1 MPKINITLNDNTGAE
16 YTSDEQVVFVPG
28 SVRIQA
34 GKADDNNCVYIAAAD
49 ASKVTNIFEYTE
61 ADAKKLADAEVL
73 KAEAARVL
81 EDAESNEATAKNA
94 HTLAVKAEKEAKEAH
109 DKEATTDTEAAYKE
123 AQEAT
128 QTAKTA
134 WDTAKAASVKAK
146 DDLDAAT
153 SALIDLKA
161 SEASANCLAMI
172 DTYLAA
178 GLDVLYCYLAPNA
191 DGSPAEIKQSKKV
204 DFLKDKDN
212 YNVKFLTA
220 GVKETIAI
228 TNYTAATETSN
239 ASITFNFE
247 VQNAL
252 EAIAADRKDCM
263 VVASVG
269 YNTEEL
275 EKIGITK
282 GDQLAECV
290 KRAVT
295 PTTGTRTPV
304 EVEDAE
310 IDIKVETGLDSTR
323 SQFGYLIVPNLYD
336 TLTSKIAGSRK
347 FTIPGSLA
355 YLVAAGRCLK
365 NNQDWM
371 SVANTA
377 RGTVSYAPDLKVTK
391 YFMDKSVIEDD
402 QGVSFNGIV
411 TVRPSAKVI
420 WGDRTLLESQGTVK
434 ASSYMSLMLLIC
446 DISKR
451 AYNAAVKCTYESNN
465 EVTWLNYKSRIAE
478 LLDEAVASGVL
489 QTYDITKGKSDTYN
503 TVVCKIKIYPNL
515 PVENFDITIDVENAE
530 LTVENA

>member
-28 SVRIQA
+28 SVRIKA

-49 ASKVTNIFEYTE
+49 ASKVTDIFEFDSSELGGDVKAQKEIKE
-61 ADAKKLADAEVL
+61 A
-73 KAEAARVL
+73 AEAALEKAEEDLVKKAAAH
-81 EDAESNEATAKNA
+81 EDAGKAYTEKEPIQDSLATGEWDKIKKALGEAEYA
-94 HTLAVKAEKEAKEAH
+94 HTKAKEAVQAV
-109 DKEATTDTEAAYKE
+109 KEKLLSIQYVAEK
-123 AQEAT
+123 
-128 QTAKTA
+128 
-134 WDTAKAASVKAK
+134 
-146 DDLDAAT
+146 
-153 SALIDLKA
+153 
-161 SEASANCLAMI
+161 ANCLAMI

-178 GLDVLYCYLAPNA
+178 GLDVLYCYLVPNA
-191 DGSPAEIKQSKKV
+191 DGSPAEIKKSEKI

-220 GVKETIAI
+220 GVRETIAI
-228 TNYTAATETSN
+228 TDYTAATETSN

-252 EAIAADRKDCM
+252 EVIAADRKDCM

-269 YNTEEL
+269 YDTEEL

-304 EVEDAE
+304 EVEGAE
-310 IDIKVETGLDSTR
+310 IDINVEAGLDSTR

-336 TLTSKIAGSRK
+336 TLTSKIAGSRE

-411 TVRPSAKVI
+411 TVRPSTKVI

-489 QTYDITKGKSDTYN
+489 QTYDITKGKSATYN
-503 TVVCKIKIYPNL
+503 TIVCKIKIYPNL
-515 PVENFDITIDVENAE
+515 PVENFDIIIDVENAE